1 MVSRPSLVFSP
12 AKRDCVAPTVSQNK
26 MAVNR
31 GTALG
36 QRLQAWSKA
45 NKRPLVWD
53 GLNDNFFV
61 DPTVNNLPGG
71 SVTASDAA
79 VFLDCWSQPSGLAS
93 WMAKAQPHL

>member
-1 MVSRPSLVFSP
+1 MCSRLP
-12 AKRDCVAPTVSQNK
+12 DETVAPTVSQNE
-26 MAVNR
+26 MAVDR

-61 DPTVNNLPGG
+61 DPTVDNLGGG
-71 SVTASDAA
+71 SIIASDAA

>member
-1 MVSRPSLVFSP
+1 
-12 AKRDCVAPTVSQNK
+12 